1 MLWERLPAGGGPGGG
16 GGRGIPGSHAP
27 LEGLYDLSSSSL
39 EDVLD
44 NPMPPVEA
52 ARRDAGARKSSITW
66 TGWFLTLLVIVS
78 FSSFIQP
85 DEERTVATRHALE
98 MCLQEHCRLIAVALD
113 VQKMKKQHFRWSWI
127 LKSTQRDRK
136 SCEGGQDE
144 YGRMS
149 DHGFPSEEVAEKLE
163 QMSTAVKW

>member
-39 EDVLD
+39 EDMLD

-78 FSSFIQP
+78 F
-85 DEERTVATRHALE
+85 
-98 MCLQEHCRLIAVALD
+98 
-113 VQKMKKQHFRWSWI
+113 
-127 LKSTQRDRK
+127 
-136 SCEGGQDE
+136 
-144 YGRMS
+144 
-149 DHGFPSEEVAEKLE
+149 
-163 QMSTAVKW
+163 